1 MRLSSILIFATTFA
15 SAAGLSLIVAGFAAT
30 ALEQGSEIA
39 VRRALDTNGFSWTEV
54 AADGLQV
61 ELSGQAPDEADRF
74 AAISL
79 VGGVVDAARV
89 IDKMEVKPSDGIAP
103 PRFSTEILRNDA
115 GISIIGLIPESSNH
129 TRILNSLQDLNEELP
144 VTDFL
149 ETAAH
154 RAPDDWNAALTFGLE
169 ALALLP
175 RSKISVQAGMV
186 EIIAISD
193 SPEAKAVLEQ
203 QLSRMLPANVKGQ
216 IEIAAPRPVISPFI
230 LRYVLDENGGR
241 FDACS
246 AESAQ
251 ARVTILRA
259 AQEAG
264 LRATAECLIGLGVPS
279 VNWAQAAIQAIHSLS
294 MIGQG
299 SVTLSNTD
307 VTLVAAMGTEEALF
321 ERVAGELEQALPS
334 VFALH
339 AVLPKPEEDKNSDA
353 QEFTATLSPEG
364 QVQMRGRLADDLQG
378 QTAQSYA
385 RARFGSQNVHL
396 ATRNV
401 DDLPEDWALRVLA
414 GLEALSHLQRGIVTV
429 GADTIA
435 LRGMS
440 YDEDASAQVSRMLS
454 DKLGEAENYQLNIT
468 YEAPPASPEQLMAP
482 ALCEAE
488 LAAVQRV
495 EKIAF
500 EPGSATVADG
510 SQRVLDKIAAVLEQ
524 CGELPLEIQGHT
536 DSQGRETMNLN
547 LSQARAQSVLN
558 ALAARRLLTGTFS
571 AKGYG
576 EAEPIADN
584 GSEEGREANR
594 RIEFRLFKEKSTS
607 AEAQEGNAG
616 E

>member
-1 MRLSSILIFATTFA
+1 MRLSSLLILATTFA

-30 ALEQGSEIA
+30 AVEQGTEIA

-89 IDKMEVKPSDGIAP
+89 IDKMEVKPSEGIAP

-115 GISIIGLIPESSNH
+115 GISIIGLIPDSSNH
-129 TRILNSLQDLNEELP
+129 RRVLKTLRDLDQDLP

-149 ETAAH
+149 ETAAY
-154 RAPDDWNAALTFGLE
+154 RAPKDWGAALTFGLE

-175 RSKISVQAGMV
+175 RSKISVQAGTV
-186 EIIAISD
+186 EITAISD
-193 SPEAKAVLEQ
+193 SPEAKAALET
-203 QLSRMLPANVKGQ
+203 QLNRLLPANVKAN

-230 LRYVLDENGGR
+230 LRYVMDENGGR

-251 ARVTILRA
+251 TRVTILRA

-264 LRATAECLIGLGVPS
+264 LRATTECVIGLGVPS
-279 VNWAQAAIQAIHSLS
+279 VNWAQAATQAIHSLS
-294 MIGQG
+294 LIGKG

-321 ERVAGELEQALPS
+321 ERVAGELEQALPN

-339 AVLPKPEEDKNSDA
+339 AVLPRPEEEKNTDA
-353 QEFTATLSPEG
+353 QEFSATLSPEG

-378 QTAQSYA
+378 QTAESYA
-385 RARFGSQNVHL
+385 RARFGSSNVHL

-401 DDLPEDWALRVLA
+401 DDLPDDWALRVLA
-414 GLEALSHLQRGIVTV
+414 GLEALAHLERGIVLV
-429 GADTIA
+429 DADTIT

-440 YDEDASAQVSRMLS
+440 HEEEASAKVSRMLS
-454 DKLGEAENYQLNIT
+454 EKLGEAERYQLDIT
-468 YEAPPASPEQLMAP
+468 YEAPPSSPERLMAP

-500 EPGSATVADG
+500 EPGSATVAEG
-510 SQRVLDKIAAVLEQ
+510 STRVLDKIAAVLEQ

-536 DSQGRETMNLN
+536 DSQGREEMNLN

-558 ALAARRLLTGTFS
+558 ALAARRLLTGSFS

-576 EAEPIADN
+576 ETDPIADN

-594 RIEFRLFKEKSTS
+594 RIEFRLTEDKSTS

>member
-154 RAPDDWNAALTFGLE
+154 RAPDDWNAALTFALE

-396 ATRNV
+396 
-401 DDLPEDWALRVLA
+401 
-414 GLEALSHLQRGIVTV
+414 
-429 GADTIA
+429 
-435 LRGMS
+435 
-440 YDEDASAQVSRMLS
+440 
-454 DKLGEAENYQLNIT
+454 
-468 YEAPPASPEQLMAP
+468 
-482 ALCEAE
+482 
-488 LAAVQRV
+488 
-495 EKIAF
+495 
-500 EPGSATVADG
+500 
-510 SQRVLDKIAAVLEQ
+510 
-524 CGELPLEIQGHT
+524 
-536 DSQGRETMNLN
+536 
-547 LSQARAQSVLN
+547 
-558 ALAARRLLTGTFS
+558 
-571 AKGYG
+571 
-576 EAEPIADN
+576 
-584 GSEEGREANR
+584 
-594 RIEFRLFKEKSTS
+594 
-607 AEAQEGNAG
+607 
-616 E
+616 

>member
-1 MRLSSILIFATTFA
+1 MRLSSLLILATTFA

-30 ALEQGSEIA
+30 AVEQGTEIA
-39 VRRALDTNGFSWTEV
+39 VRRALDTSGFSWTEV

-115 GISIIGLIPESSNH
+115 GISIIGLIPNSSNH
-129 TRILNSLQDLNEELP
+129 KRVLNTLRDLDENLP

-149 ETAAH
+149 ETADY
-154 RAPDDWNAALTFGLE
+154 RAPKDWDAALTFGLK

-186 EIIAISD
+186 QVTAISD
-193 SPEAKAVLEQ
+193 SPEAKAALEK
-203 QLSRMLPANVKGQ
+203 QLNFLLPANVQ
-216 IEIAAPRPVISPFI
+216 AEIDIAAPRPVISPFI
-230 LRYVLDENGGR
+230 LRFVLDENGGR

-246 AESAQ
+246 AENTQ
-251 ARVTILRA
+251 ARVSILRA

-264 LRATAECLIGLGVPS
+264 LRAATECVIGLGVPS
-279 VNWAQAAIQAIHSLS
+279 VNWAQAATQAIHSLAQ
-294 MIGQG
+294 IGEG

-321 ERVAGELEQALPS
+321 ERIAGELEQALPT

-339 AVLPKPEEDKNSDA
+339 AVLPRPEEEKNTDA
-353 QEFTATLSPEG
+353 QEFSATLSPEG

-378 QTAQSYA
+378 QTAESYA

-401 DDLPEDWALRVLA
+401 DDLPADWALRVLA
-414 GLEALSHLQRGIVTV
+414 GLEALSHLERGLVLV
-429 GADTIA
+429 DADTIT

-440 YDEDASAQVSRMLS
+440 HEEEASATVSRMLS
-454 DKLGEAENYQLNIT
+454 DKLGEAENYQLDIT
-468 YEAPPASPEQLMAP
+468 YEAPPSSPDRLMAP

-500 EPGSATVADG
+500 EPGSATVAEG
-510 SQRVLDKIAAVLEQ
+510 STRVLDKIAAVLEQ
-524 CGELPLEIQGHT
+524 CGELSLEIQGHT
-536 DSQGRETMNLN
+536 DSQGREEMNLN

-558 ALAARRLLTGTFS
+558 ALAARRLLTGSFT

-576 EAEPIADN
+576 EAQPIADN
-584 GSEEGREANR
+584 GNAEGREANR
-594 RIEFRLFKEKSTS
+594 RIEFRLIEDKSTS